1 MLPNQTIILSV
12 SSKMFL
18 EVKPSLKTYITV
30 STEDCWLIV
39 RWKQHSLCLIYC
51 KFLYGFLL
59 CYTNRDQTVSEIV
72 IMSNFHPVIKINVAV
87 IHGDFEVVFA
97 SLFWATESSPTWHK
111 LTTENFLCQ
120 TSTRPINNIVS
131 PSHLSPAHQCVDAC
145 NVIPQENFHMCD
157 LI

>member
-72 IMSNFHPVIKINVAV
+72 IMSNFHQVIKINVTV
-87 IHGDFEVVFA
+87 LHGDFEVVFA
-97 SLFWATESSPTWHK
+97 SPFLGHWELAYLTQAHHRKFSLLDADTSYQQYCQSISSEPCT
-111 LTTENFLCQ
+111 
-120 TSTRPINNIVS
+120 P
-131 PSHLSPAHQCVDAC
+131 
-145 NVIPQENFHMCD
+145 MCRC
-157 LI
+157 L